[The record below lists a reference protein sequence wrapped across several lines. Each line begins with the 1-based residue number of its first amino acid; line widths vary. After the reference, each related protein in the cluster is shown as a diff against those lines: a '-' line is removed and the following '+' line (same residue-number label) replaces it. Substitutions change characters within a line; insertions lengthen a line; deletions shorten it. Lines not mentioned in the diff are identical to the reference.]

1 MMAAKDTRWQLKTLV
16 VAGEWAAS
24 ESSLRVAK
32 VSGLSAYRSKWQE
45 LRALLEQRITKEA

>member
-1 MMAAKDTRWQLKTLV
+1 MAAKDTRWQLKTLV